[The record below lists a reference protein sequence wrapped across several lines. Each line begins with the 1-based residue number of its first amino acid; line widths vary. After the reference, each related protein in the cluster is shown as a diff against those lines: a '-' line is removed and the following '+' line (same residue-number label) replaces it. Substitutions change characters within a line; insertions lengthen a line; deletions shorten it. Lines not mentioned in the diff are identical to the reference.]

1 MLEDDLFDLYE
12 LIKEEMALKN
22 QLKELKGNMK
32 DIKENKEEVKQRVI
46 EEMAKK
52 DHKCIEYKN
61 IKITLIRKPE
71 KIKLDKS
78 EINSLIEEIIDMDLE
93 THDKRD
99 KILQV
104 LKPKD
109 TGSYLENITIKTL
122 KNKSKTDE

>member
-12 LIKEEMALKN
+12 LIKEEMVLKN
-22 QLKELKGNMK
+22 TLKELKGNMK
-32 DIKENKEEVKQRVI
+32 DIKENKEEIKQRVI
-46 EEMAKK
+46 QEMSEK

-61 IKITLIRKPE
+61 IKITLTRKPE

-109 TGSYLENITIKTL
+109 TGSYLENITVKTL
-122 KNKSKTDE
+122 KGKSKSDE